1 MNNKGFAI
9 TGILYTLFILFIMIL
24 FSILSSL
31 SYKKGILEKT
41 VLGIEDDYETEIFPG
56 NINNTYII
64 TTNSGLETAVS
75 KINGKFEFTPTT
87 TSTSIT
93 ANKSK
98 CYVYFKK
105 GEIIY
110 QKSQT
115 DITANGFTPTFKMI
129 PADCNRTYI
138 DIYLSESNYNSAQGL
153 NKIILTNV
161 YQFKG

>member
-41 VLGIEDDYETEIFPG
+41 VLGIEDDYETEIFSG
-56 NINNTYII
+56 NINDTYII
-64 TTNSGLETAVS
+64 TTNSGIETAVS
-75 KINGKFEFTPTT
+75 KINGKFEFTPTA
-87 TSTSIT
+87 TSTVISE
-93 ANKSK
+93 NKTK

-105 GEIIY
+105 GEKIY
-110 QKSQT
+110 EKNAV
-115 DITANGFTPTFKMI
+115 DIAANGFTSSFKMI
-129 PADCNRTYI
+129 PDDCNRTYK
-138 DIYLSESNYNSAQGL
+138 DIFLSSAPNEL
-153 NKIILTNV
+153 NNLVLTNV